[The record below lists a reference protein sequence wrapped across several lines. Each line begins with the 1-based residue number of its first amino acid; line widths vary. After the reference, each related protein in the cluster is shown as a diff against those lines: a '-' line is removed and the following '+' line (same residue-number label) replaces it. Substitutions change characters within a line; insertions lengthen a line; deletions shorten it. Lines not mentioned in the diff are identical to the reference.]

1 MRRRPLYPFLAL
13 LLVLGLV
20 LAACAPEEAAPPAEE
35 EEEAAPAEE
44 EEEEAPSA
52 PSDEVFKLAWQDISP
67 PGAAIY
73 MILEE
78 CTDRIRVASGGRLDI
93 TMYPEGA
100 ITPRD
105 ETTPAVQA
113 GGVDMATNAAS
124 MDLNRMGPVMYLMG
138 GSGTPAG
145 PPTADILAW
154 INQGGGLDI
163 MRDVYDDWGLVLGG
177 DPGAAELF
185 AHSNKPLNNAAA
197 FDGLKFRTLGV
208 WGEILTEYGASVVQI
223 PGGELYQ
230 AVERG
235 VLDAFELGPPSYN
248 WTGGFQEILDYI
260 GVPGIQSPGYINV
273 ILMNHD
279 SWNALP
285 ADLQEIMMGE
295 IQAMEYYGQLKLK
308 QADAE
313 AMANYRAYG
322 TKVFTVDDD
331 FQQDIATKSKAY
343 MEKYASEDATFKMVW
358 EHQVEFYN
366 TWHAL
371 AGIDPAYTM
380 FD

>member
-1 MRRRPLYPFLAL
+1 MKRRPVYLFLAL
-13 LLVLGLV
+13 FLVLGLA
-20 LAACAPEEAAPPAEE
+20 LAACAPEAAPPPSGGEGE
-35 EEEAAPAEE
+35 QQPPEQEQQPPAQQQG
-44 EEEEAPSA
+44 
-52 PSDEVFKLAWQDISP
+52 EVYKLAWQDISP

-78 CTDRIRVASGGRLDI
+78 LADRVRVASDGRLDI
-93 TMYPEGA
+93 TLYSEGE

-105 ETTPAVQA
+105 ETTPAVRDRA
-113 GGVDMATNAAS
+113 VDIATNAAS

-145 PPTADILAW
+145 PTTADILAW
-154 INQGGGLDI
+154 IRQGGGLDV
-163 MRDVYDDWGLVLGG
+163 MRGVYDDWGLVLGG

-185 AHSNKPLNNAAA
+185 AHSNKPLTTAKD

-208 WGEILTEYGASVVQI
+208 WGEILAEYGASVVQI

-235 VLDAFELGPPSYN
+235 VIDAFELGPPSYN
-248 WTGGFQEILDYI
+248 WPQGFQEILDYI

-279 SWNALP
+279 SWNELP
-285 ADLQEIMMGE
+285 PDLQGILEGE
-295 IQAMEYYGQLKLK
+295 IQAMEYYGQLQLK
-308 QADAE
+308 EADAQ
-313 AMANYRAYG
+313 AMDNFIAYG
-322 TKVFTVDDD
+322 TKIFTVSDD
-331 FQQDIATKSKAY
+331 FQQDIALKSRAY
-343 MEKYASEDATFKMVW
+343 MENYAAQDATFQMVW
-358 EHQVEFYN
+358 DHQVAFFKH
-366 TWHAL
+366 WHSL
-371 AGIDPAYTM
+371 QGIDPAYTM